1 MHILEKEGLT
11 PNTLGLLMFIKLNS
25 LGQEYIHKVLQERL
39 YDIEL
44 PDGRNPIEILEELDY
59 VKYITTGRKDP
70 IFRLRLSSK
79 GEDVLKELNQK
90 PLHELAQMTLDYTRE
105 EYQRIGADKMV
116 KGGGK
121 ILNYISEFLFH
132 KEHYNEKMIKAV
144 IKSYVTQFEYDQKYL
159 NNMGTLFFKPTNAY
173 ATKWTPEDSPIISF
187 IDKNQDTIKYTYS
200 KLQ

>member
-79 GEDVLKELNQK
+79 GEDVLKELNRK
-90 PLHELAQMTLDYTRE
+90 PLHDLAQMTLDYTRE

-121 ILNYISEFLFH
+121 LLNYISEFLFH

-144 IKSYVTQFEYDQKYL
+144 VKSYVTQFEYDQKYL

-187 IDKNQDTIKYTYS
+187 IDKNQETIKYTYS
-200 KLQ
+200 KL

>member
-79 GEDVLKELNQK
+79 GEDVLKELNRK
-90 PLHELAQMTLDYTRE
+90 PLHDLAQMTLDYTRD
-105 EYQRIGADKMV
+105 EYKRIGADKMV

-121 ILNYISEFLFH
+121 LLNYISEFLFH

-144 IKSYVTQFEYDQKYL
+144 VKSYVTQFEYDQKYL

-187 IDKNQDTIKYTYS
+187 IDKNQETIKYTYS
-200 KLQ
+200 KL

>member
-11 PNTLGLLMFIKLNS
+11 PNVLGLLMFVKLNS

-79 GEDVLKELNQK
+79 GEDILKELNRK
-90 PLHELAQMTLDYTRE
+90 PLHDLAQMTLDYTRE

-144 IKSYVTQFEYDQKYL
+144 IKSYINQFEYDQKYL

-200 KLQ
+200 KL

>member
-11 PNTLGLLMFIKLNS
+11 PNVLGLLMFIKLNS

-90 PLHELAQMTLDYTRE
+90 PLHELAQMTLDYTRD
-105 EYQRIGADKMV
+105 EYKRIGADKMV

-121 ILNYISEFLFH
+121 LLNYISEFLFH

-144 IKSYVTQFEYDQKYL
+144 VKSYVTQFEYDQKYL

>member
-90 PLHELAQMTLDYTRE
+90 PLHELAQMTLDYTRD
-105 EYQRIGADKMV
+105 EYKRIGADKMV

-121 ILNYISEFLFH
+121 LLNYISEFLFH

-144 IKSYVTQFEYDQKYL
+144 VKSYVTQFEYDQKYL

-187 IDKNQDTIKYTYS
+187 IDKNQETIKYTYS
-200 KLQ
+200 KL

>member
-90 PLHELAQMTLDYTRE
+90 PLHELAQMTLDYTRD
-105 EYQRIGADKMV
+105 EYKRIGADKMV

-200 KLQ
+200 KL

>member
-121 ILNYISEFLFH
+121 LLNYISEFLFH

-144 IKSYVTQFEYDQKYL
+144 IKSYINQFEYDQKYL

-200 KLQ
+200 KL

>member
-79 GEDVLKELNQK
+79 GEDVLKELNRK
-90 PLHELAQMTLDYTRE
+90 PLHDLAQMTLDYTRD
-105 EYQRIGADKMV
+105 EYKRIGADKMV

-144 IKSYVTQFEYDQKYL
+144 VKSYVTQFEYDQKYL

-200 KLQ
+200 KL

>member
-59 VKYITTGRKDP
+59 VKYVTTGRKDP

-79 GEDVLKELNQK
+79 GEDVLKELNRK
-90 PLHELAQMTLDYTRE
+90 PLHDLAQMTLDYTRE

-121 ILNYISEFLFH
+121 LLNYISEFLFH

-144 IKSYVTQFEYDQKYL
+144 IKSYINQFEYDQKYL

-200 KLQ
+200 KL